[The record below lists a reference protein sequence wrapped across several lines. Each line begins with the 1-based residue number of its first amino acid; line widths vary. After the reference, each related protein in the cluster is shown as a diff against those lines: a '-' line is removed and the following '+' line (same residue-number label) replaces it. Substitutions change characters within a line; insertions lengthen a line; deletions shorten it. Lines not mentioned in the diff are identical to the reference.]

1 MFDIFKA
8 NEKRI
13 CLLHYILDYDRLLDI
28 SY

>member
-8 NEKRI
+8 DEKRI
-13 CLLHYILDYDRLLDI
+13 CLLRYILDYDRLLDI